1 MRLCRS
7 ACVCVCVSARK
18 GHYFCVRACRL
29 SDTGQRAPVD
39 HASTPTGIPDV
50 QQETRSWHASNCVSL
65 DVCVCVC
72 VCARCS
78 WIFLSLEF
86 WHLFA
91 FGHIRKHPF
100 IHSAVLFQRSIP
112 SPCGGLGSPSFSCVI
127 FLSCNVPLKVIF
139 PIPFILLSENH

>member
-7 ACVCVCVSARK
+7 ACVCVCVCVCVSARK

-72 VCARCS
+72 VCARAAAEYFYHWS
-78 WIFLSLEF
+78 FDTYLHSVISENTLSSTAPCYSSEVSQAHVVD
-86 WHLFA
+86 WVH
-91 FGHIRKHPF
+91 RR
-100 IHSAVLFQRSIP
+100 SAVWYF
-112 SPCGGLGSPSFSCVI
+112 
-127 FLSCNVPLKVIF
+127 
-139 PIPFILLSENH
+139 